1 MAAPA
6 DEYRSLLEELPLN
19 TIEYAF
25 AYGSGAVQQHG
36 ENKADK
42 MVDFILATSDP
53 HGFHED
59 NVAKNPSHYSTLRLL
74 GPKCLAKIQTA
85 YGARVYF
92 NTQVHAANR
101 TIKYGIISMD
111 DLKSD
116 LIDWNW
122 LYVAGRLQKPVL
134 EVISKTPNVSEW
146 IATNRRSALQVA
158 LLHSKEHFSLR
169 ELFEQ
174 VFNGFRCLHNSIF
187 WIVAIS
193 YTGDFRMLIG
203 EDRNK
208 ISKIVAGN
216 FPQLDAAY
224 RPLLESDPSVL
235 VKSTTALQQDVNP
248 MILQERLKLLPPR
261 VLRHIGVV
269 ADRADVSIRLSAAVK
284 SIVAPVAI
292 AQTVKNAFS
301 AGLMRSLVYSMAKM
315 SKMAKSMK

>member
-59 NVAKNPSHYSTLRLL
+59 NVAKNPAHYSTLRLL

-92 NTQVHAANR
+92 NTQVKTANR

-174 VFNGFRCLHNSIF
+174 
-187 WIVAIS
+187 IVAIS

-208 ISKIVAGN
+208 ITKIVAGN
-216 FPQLDAAY
+216 FAQLDAAY

-269 ADRADVSIRLSAAVK
+269 EDRADVSIRLSAAVK